1 MKKILGIVLIILIL
15 VASSI
20 ISMNLILSNKDV
32 IQNKYYVGKQ
42 NINLALAQEVSKKSY
57 IDNSWYVTT
66 SVYTRSIYLLLPITI
81 EYDNLEVCNESD
93 LEKVKENELKLG
105 KEVFD
110 NVNKQLELKVKTNE
124 KD

>member
-1 MKKILGIVLIILIL
+1 MKEIFGILLIILIL
-15 VASSI
+15 VAFS
-20 ISMNLILSNKDV
+20 ISMGLSLSNKGV
-32 IQNKYYVGKQ
+32 IESKYCFGKQ

-81 EYDNLEVCNESD
+81 EYNNLEVCTESE
-93 LEKVKENELKLG
+93 LEKVKEKELKLG

-110 NVNKQLELKVKTNE
+110 NINKQLELKVKTNE

>member
-81 EYDNLEVCNESD
+81 EYNNLEVCTESE
-93 LEKVKENELKLG
+93 LEKVKEKELKLG

-110 NVNKQLELKVKTNE
+110 NINKQLELKVKTNE

>member
-81 EYDNLEVCNESD
+81 EYNNLEVCTESE